1 MKVYH
6 DNYLVVHEPRP
17 GLNVSSG
24 EAEDVIAKVLLTIV
38 QLHLQTGHLGNAF
51 FRALLK
57 YARRS
62 HY

>member
-1 MKVYH
+1 MKVYRE
-6 DNYLVVHEPRP
+6 NYFVVHEPRP
-17 GLNVSSG
+17 SLNVG
-24 EAEDVIAKVLLTIV
+24 GGKAEDVVAKVLLTIV